1 MVLAVL
7 LPPQSVVWLLEQ
19 ELQGRGVEQGDNMLV
34 AAEEYIQDYKLEQ
47 KQEVEL
53 YV

>member
-7 LPPQSVVWLLEQ
+7 LPPQSVVCLLEQ
-19 ELQGRGVEQGDNMLV
+19 GRAVKQGDNMLV
-34 AAEEYIQDYKLEQ
+34 AVEEHVQDYKLEQ